1 MRLTGPRSGDS
12 IPQDLDASW
21 RAQMRSVL
29 QVIENIEMRATTR
42 ARIERAKL
50 LINRPCEKKHP
61 GYPPEDTR
69 VAILR
74 GLLGLQR
81 RGKIDGVW
89 YEDHSKRLSIKRS
102 PFAPITRIS
111 WEEASTM
118 IQAGMENG
126 KPVLQSHTSEKE
138 KTA

>member
-1 MRLTGPRSGDS
+1 MRLTPPRSGAS
-12 IPQDLDASW
+12 IPPDLDASW

-29 QVIENIEMRATTR
+29 QVIENIKMRATTR

-61 GYPPEDTR
+61 GYPPEETR
-69 VAILR
+69 LTILQ
-74 GLLGLQR
+74 GLLDLQR

-89 YEDHSKRLSIKRS
+89 YEDHSRRVSIKRS
-102 PFAPITRIS
+102 PFAPITQIS
-111 WEEASTM
+111 WEEAGAM
-118 IQAGMENG
+118 IQAGMETR
-126 KPVLQSHTSEKE
+126 KPMLQSHTSQEE